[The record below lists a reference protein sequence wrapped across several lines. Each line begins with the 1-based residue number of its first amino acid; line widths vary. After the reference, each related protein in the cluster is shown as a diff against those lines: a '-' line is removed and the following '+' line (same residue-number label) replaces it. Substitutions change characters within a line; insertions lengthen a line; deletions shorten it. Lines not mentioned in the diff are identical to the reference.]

1 MNKGEKGRVV
11 SEQEV
16 FLLNGTQLTRLLDVV
31 WLFVYLFVYYFG
43 TLNQAQVNAWRLSL
57 MNDQP
62 LLGLF

>member
-31 WLFVYLFVYYFG
+31 CLFVYLFVYYFG
-43 TLNQAQVNAWRLSL
+43 TLNQAQVNTWRLSL

>member
-16 FLLNGTQLTRLLDVV
+16 FSLNGTQLTRLLDVV
-31 WLFVYLFVYYFG
+31 CLFVYYFG
-43 TLNQAQVNAWRLSL
+43 TLNQAQINTWRLSL
-57 MNDQP
+57 LNDQP

>member
-31 WLFVYLFVYYFG
+31 CLFICLF
-43 TLNQAQVNAWRLSL
+43 TI
-57 MNDQP
+57 
-62 LLGLF
+62 LGLSTKLK